1 MSSNSKYDSIRPHEG
16 KEIKEAINRLLASN
30 DFLDLFCKITQ
41 TSREE
46 IKNRL
51 NQVSDRDDF
60 QKLVFGYFAQRFIEL
75 TTQGV
80 SFSDIESIDADKS
93 YLFLTN
99 HRDIILDSAIL
110 NLKLRETGKFYTQ
123 PAIGSNLLIT
133 DWIKDL
139 VKLNSCFTVERDV
152 SVREMM
158 TSSILRS
165 EYIRDVISEGK
176 NSIWIAQR
184 EGRTK
189 DGYDKTQPSL
199 LKMLKLGDSYSFVE
213 AFDCLNIVVAAIS
226 YEWEPCDI
234 YKTQE
239 LYLKAT
245 DEYTKTQADD
255 MNSMVYGMTCEK
267 GRINYHFSPITR
279 SELEEIDTLA
289 NNGVKIDALTELID
303 EKIYSNFKLWPNNY
317 IAYDL
322 LNSTKKF
329 IDKYTDEEKNNF
341 ISIMTSKIGRIEGNV
356 SMLNTIFLNIYANPV
371 KNKFKL

>member
-80 SFSDIESIDADKS
+80 SFSDIESIDDDKS